1 MKFKTKN
8 IDIMKQ
14 RNFIIWLA
22 VLGVFIFLDTSIL
35 AQSTGTAKEE
45 AEIAVR
51 RAEHAEQAA
60 RSREMSRARSL
71 SRAREDYVYVT
82 GYGSGEHNS
91 RLMLSKEYNGQS
103 IDKQGT
109 FEVDD
114 NTTRLKLSIEGHV
127 NSGSIKVSL
136 ILPDGK
142 PYKSLTM
149 DDSADIHWSESLNI
163 KEGET
168 KYYGTWKYRI
178 TTKVADGSYHLSINT
193 Y

>member
-22 VLGVFIFLDTSIL
+22 ILGVFIFLDTSIL

-51 RAEHAEQAA
+51 RAEHADQAA

>member
-1 MKFKTKN
+1 
-8 IDIMKQ
+8 MKQ

-149 DDSADIHWSESLNI
+149 DDSADIHWSESLTI
-163 KEGET
+163 KEDET

-178 TTKVADGSYHLSINT
+178 ITKVADGSYHLSINT

>member
-1 MKFKTKN
+1 
-8 IDIMKQ
+8 MKQ
-14 RNFIIWLA
+14 RNFIILLA
-22 VLGVFIFLDTSIL
+22 ILGVFIFLDTSIL
-35 AQSTGTAKEE
+35 AQSTGVTVKEDEELAIRKAEFAHQE
-45 AEIAVR
+45 AIT
-51 RAEHAEQAA
+51 
-60 RSREMSRARSL
+60 RSSARARAA

-82 GYGSGEHNS
+82 SFGSNEHNS

-103 IDKQGT
+103 IDKQGS
-109 FEVDD
+109 FEVED

-149 DDSADIHWSESLNI
+149 DDSADIYWSESLNF

-168 KYYGTWKYRI
+168 KYFGSWKYRI
-178 TTKVADGSYHLSINT
+178 TTKVADGNYHMSINT
-193 Y
+193 F